1 MIKQIMKKNKKIKLI
16 LLILITVFVF
26 LLFNLSGCSLA
37 ALFDNTNFQDSVS
50 LDISSINLDENELK
64 SLEITNQTI
73 EEKIDTPNKI
83 SFSSIEIRDPF
94 LPFFMNSNS
103 EVEEQENMLTVEKI
117 YSENNIFFV
126 EINFNDAVYKLKTED
141 LFSKIYQVKAINAD
155 SVVLLKGEE
164 IITLF
169 INEIYYD

>member
-1 MIKQIMKKNKKIKLI
+1 MIKQIMKKIRQIKLI
-16 LLILITVFVF
+16 IIILITVFIF
-26 LLFNLSGCSLA
+26 LLFSLSACSLT
-37 ALFDNTNFQDSVS
+37 ALFDNASIKGS
-50 LDISSINLDENELK
+50 SYLDMSGINLDENELK

-73 EEKIDTPNKI
+73 EEKIDTPSKI
-83 SFSSIEIRDPF
+83 SFSSSEIRDPF
-94 LPFFMNSNS
+94 LPFFMSQDS
-103 EVEEQENMLTVEKI
+103 ENEDQKNMLTVEKI

-126 EINFNDAVYKLKTED
+126 EIDLNDAVYKLKAED
-141 LFSKIYQVKAINAD
+141 LFGKIYQVKAINAD